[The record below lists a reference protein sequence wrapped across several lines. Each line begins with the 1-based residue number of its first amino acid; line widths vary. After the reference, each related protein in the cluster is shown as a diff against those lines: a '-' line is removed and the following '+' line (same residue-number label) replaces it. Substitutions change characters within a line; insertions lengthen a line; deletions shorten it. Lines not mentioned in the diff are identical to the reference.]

1 MLFDIRA
8 ERTFHGD
15 KIVTGTVSFDFI
27 VDCVTHTEAGWL
39 AEAILGEDPPNVT
52 TSITVG
58 VMSLPDIS
66 ENVFELRDFR
76 NKQKAVSHAA
86 QRAEALSV

>member
-8 ERTFHGD
+8 ERIFHD
-15 KIVTGTVSFDFI
+15 TGTGAVAFDFI
-27 VDCVTHTEAGWL
+27 VDCATRTEACL
-39 AEAILGEDPPNVT
+39 FASKVLGEDPANVT
-52 TSITVG
+52 TTITVE

-76 NKQKAVSHAA
+76 NKQQAVSHAA